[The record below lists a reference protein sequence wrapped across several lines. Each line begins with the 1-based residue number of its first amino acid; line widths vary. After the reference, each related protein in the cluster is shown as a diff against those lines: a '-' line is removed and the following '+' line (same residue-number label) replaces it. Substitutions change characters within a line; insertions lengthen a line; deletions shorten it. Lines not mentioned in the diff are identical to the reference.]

1 MVGEYGSDQRR
12 HEKKQR
18 ALWRCVG
25 GVVKGVK
32 MTDGVAVL
40 GIYGGCRTAL
50 HRKLDFS
57 SSQIQ
62 NS

>member
-12 HEKKQR
+12 HEKKQSSVEMCG
-18 ALWRCVG
+18 RCG
-25 GVVKGVK
+25 ERGK

-40 GIYGGCRTAL
+40 GIYRGYRTAL